1 MNMGSERLAKMLGMS
16 VQQMEED
23 VRAFW
28 SGLVVTD
35 AMEMR
40 RVGDMWSRIQA
51 TGRAALF
58 SASSKKGG

>member
-1 MNMGSERLAKMLGMS
+1 MLGMS
-16 VQQMEED
+16 VQRMEED

-28 SGLVVTD
+28 SGLVMTD

-40 RVGDMWSRIQA
+40 RVGDTWSRIQA
-51 TGRAALF
+51 TAWAALF